1 MNNFMKIRGRALWLA
16 SVLIATLI
24 QAPASHAMQPE
35 KSDLWINTAL
45 EFDMEKDGHLNMNRI
60 GVSSHNGVVQ
70 LEGTVVTG
78 EEKGLAELIAMQIP
92 GVRGVENDLRVI
104 PPLDQDI
111 VIEKQARAALIENP
125 LLDIGQL
132 RVHAVN
138 GIVTLWGIV
147 DRSRERHLADRL
159 VSMVPAVEKVVDKM
173 ETLPR
178 S

>member
-1 MNNFMKIRGRALWLA
+1 MTLTQ
-16 SVLIATLI
+16 AT
-24 QAPASHAMQPE
+24 ASHAMQQE
-35 KSDLWINTAL
+35 KSDLWIKTAL
-45 EFDMEKDGHLNMNRI
+45 EFDMEKDGHLNLNRV
-60 GVSSHNGVVQ
+60 GVSSHNGVVK

-92 GVRGVENDLRVI
+92 GVRGVENDMRVI

-111 VIEKQARAALIENP
+111 AIEKQAEAALIENP
-125 LLDIGQL
+125 LLRIWQL

-147 DRSRERHLADRL
+147 DGSRERHLADRL
-159 VSMVPAVEKVVDKM
+159 VSMLPAIDKVVDKM

-178 S
+178 A